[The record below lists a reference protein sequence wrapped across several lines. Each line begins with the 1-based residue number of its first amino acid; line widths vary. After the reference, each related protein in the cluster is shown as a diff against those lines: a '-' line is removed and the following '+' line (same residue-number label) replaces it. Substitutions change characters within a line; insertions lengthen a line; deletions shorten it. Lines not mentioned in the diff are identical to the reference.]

1 MEKNNLVKNIIKVC
15 SRLENLCEGF
25 DIDSKTNLIS
35 SKLKVLL
42 FIGDG
47 KNVSPSDI
55 IDKVGLAKS
64 NLALLCKSLYNEGLI
79 SKNKDAFDSRV
90 IFYSLTEKGQNY
102 LDEQLDNMTK
112 NFKGQLAYKNMFRE
126 IDRLLVS
133 LKDIIE

>member
-64 NLALLCKSLYNEGLI
+64 NLALLCKSL
-79 SKNKDAFDSRV
+79 
-90 IFYSLTEKGQNY
+90 
-102 LDEQLDNMTK
+102 
-112 NFKGQLAYKNMFRE
+112 
-126 IDRLLVS
+126 
-133 LKDIIE
+133 